1 MPSIKLFPA
10 MLLVGSALAVP
21 VQQPTVNTCI
31 VDGTDY
37 TKNAFDVVKDI
48 ALATSLCPN
57 NLSIDEFY
65 KLLQKCCDDL
75 NKIGKGTDGS
85 VLGGYLPG
93 IPESVGGN
101 DGVSVGVPGNVQ
113 GGIPAG
119 VSVGDSVGVPST
131 GNDGTGLNTHIGTP
145 AGASLGGG
153 KDTLGLGLGA
163 SGSSGVPGVDTPSAG
178 VPNVGVP
185 SVGVPSV
192 GVPSVGVPSV
202 DTPSVGNGGTGL
214 DVGAPTGSGGLLS
227 GLGIGKD
234 TLGLGLDGSTSSN
247 GSPLGLGVG
256 TLGLGLGGTG
266 SSGLGLGGL
275 GDSLNIPGVLGA
287 VDGAVP
293 SLGGILSSPSSPSA
307 GVSVPLTGAVDGAA
321 PSVGGIS
328 VPSGSSI
335 LPGSSSPSSPST
347 GSGDC
352 IENLCESLN
361 GLKNTLVNKLTD
373 CDGACY
379 DQLSGSLL
387 GWKKS
392 TPDSDCKNNAP
403 EGTKSTC
410 SGTSD
415 DGESICVYST
425 LNSAWWASKVDKTN
439 VGVKGDWCCSAA

>member
-57 NLSIDEFY
+57 DLSIDEFY

-75 NKIGKGTDGS
+75 NKVGKGTDGG

-93 IPESVGGN
+93 IPESLGGD
-101 DGVSVGVPGNVQ
+101 DGVSAGVPGNVK
-113 GGIPAG
+113 GGIPG
-119 VSVGDSVGVPST
+119 SVSVGDSVGVP
-131 GNDGTGLNTHIGTP
+131 NTHIGTP

-163 SGSSGVPGVDTPSAG
+163 SGGNG
-178 VPNVGVP
+178 VGVP
-185 SVGVPSV
+185 SVGV
-192 GVPSVGVPSV
+192 
-202 DTPSVGNGGTGL
+202 PSVGNGGTGL
-214 DVGAPTGSGGLLS
+214 DVGTPTGSGGLLS

-234 TLGLGLDGSTSSN
+234 TLGLGLDGSTSN
-247 GSPLGLGVG
+247 GSPLDLGVG

-361 GLKNTLVNKLTD
+361 GLKDTLVNKLTD

-392 TPDSDCKNNAP
+392 TPDSDCKNSAP

-439 VGVKGDWCCSAA
+439 VGDWCCSA